1 MNRVHTKANKKEMTA
16 AYATADELC
25 KLFAEQMDN
34 LHLLAFLLTAE
45 DEKAQRCIVSAI
57 VEFSNGTPIFRQWAR
72 AWARRTIIKNAI
84 RIVAPRPN
92 HSGQMAGPLR
102 SEIDF
107 EAQTKHE
114 TDPTV
119 LRVLRLDDFERFVTV
134 MSVFEQYSDNDCAVL
149 LDCAAHHIQEARERA
164 LQNISAQELAH
175 SGGL

>member
-1 MNRVHTKANKKEMTA
+1 MIHTKAITEENAA
-16 AYATADELC
+16 AYATADELR
-25 KLFAEQMDN
+25 KLFTEQMDN

-45 DEKAQRCIVSAI
+45 DEKAQQCIVSAI
-57 VEFSNGTPIFRQWAR
+57 VECGNGTPVFRQWAR
-72 AWARRTIIKNAI
+72 AWARRTVVKNAI

-92 HSGQMAGPLR
+92 HGSQASGPRR

-134 MSVFEQYSDNDCAVL
+134 MSVFEEYSDNDCAVL
-149 LDCAAHHIQEARERA
+149 LDCAAHHIQEARERG

>member
-1 MNRVHTKANKKEMTA
+1 MLQTKAIKGNKA
-16 AYATADELC
+16 AEYATADELR

-45 DEKAQRCIVSAI
+45 DEKAQQCIVSAI
-57 VEFSNGTPIFRQWAR
+57 VECGNGTPVFRQWAR

-92 HSGQMAGPLR
+92 HSSQTPGPLR

-114 TDPTV
+114 TDPAI
-119 LRVLRLDDFERFVTV
+119 LRLLRLEDFERFVTV
-134 MSVFEQYSDNDCAVL
+134 ISVFEKYSDDDCSAL
-149 LDCAAHHIQEARERA
+149 LNCMEQNIREARERA
-164 LQNISAQELAH
+164 LQNISAQELADN
-175 SGGL
+175 GGL